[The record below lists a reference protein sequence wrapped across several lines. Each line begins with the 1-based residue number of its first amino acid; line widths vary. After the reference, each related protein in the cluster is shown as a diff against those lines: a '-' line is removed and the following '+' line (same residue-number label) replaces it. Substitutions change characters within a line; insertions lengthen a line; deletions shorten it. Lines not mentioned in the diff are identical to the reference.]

1 MTALCSHI
9 AAMADRTLTIRGVT
23 DAVLERLR
31 ARAEAN
37 RRSLNGEVLAI
48 LDHAAAAGLPA
59 SHPSHAAP
67 HPPHATVR
75 EPATLAY
82 GDARQAP
89 AMSLAQIDRE
99 ALADVCRRY
108 HIVRLAVF
116 GSVARDDARPASD
129 VDVVVDFAP
138 GMTPGFGIVRVADAL
153 RPVFGRTVDLVTR
166 AGLATRLREPILSSA
181 KTMYAAE

>member
-1 MTALCSHI
+1 
-9 AAMADRTLTIRGVT
+9 MADRTLTIRGVA

-31 ARAEAN
+31 ARADAN

-48 LDHAAAAGLPA
+48 LDRAAAAGTTA
-59 SHPSHAAP
+59 SLPSHAAP
-67 HPPHATVR
+67 HTTPPHSIVR

-82 GDARQAP
+82 GDATHAP
-89 AMSLAQIDRE
+89 AISLAHIDRE
-99 ALADVCRRY
+99 ALADVCGRH

-116 GSVARDDARPASD
+116 GSVARDDARPDSD